1 MTKGKVFL
9 GILASVAAGAALGVL
24 FAPDKGT
31 ATRKKIVQKK
41 DDFVDGVEDKFNRF
55 VDNVTGKFDVFK
67 RETSRVAERSNIP
80 EEGQASLN
88 ATKN

>member
-24 FAPDKGT
+24 FAPDKGSE
-31 ATRKKIVQKK
+31 TRRKIVQKK
-41 DDFVDGVEDKFNRF
+41 DDFVGDVENKFTSF
-55 VDNVTGKFDVFK
+55 VDNVSGKFDVFK
-67 RETSRVAERSNIP
+67 REASRLAERGNEPTERPST
-80 EEGQASLN
+80 LN